1 LWTLRNQYNVAWD
14 KQNDM
19 ARLASIFLISSMLLI
34 LPLLSNSE
42 AFLQTSLIM
51 EVHLNPGESQSFQWG
66 LQVEENEEAAVIKL
80 RAEGEGK
87 ELLSFPESI
96 DAIPGVWN
104 TVTITITIPEDYP
117 TDVLLKPAVFALLE
131 GKEGSAV
138 KLNIQMKNVAT
149 IIIGNPVIEE
159 VVEEK
164 PQVEMVE
171 EVEEEK
177 PVEKTEQEPGTF
189 TLTATEEEGGG
200 CLISTATFGSEM
212 APQVQ
217 MLREIRDNKLL
228 STGSGTAFMTAF
240 NTIYYSFSPTIADLE
255 RQSPIFQQAVKLTI
269 TPLITSLSI
278 LNYVDMD
285 SEAEV
290 LGYGISLILLNVA
303 MYFIAPAILITRLR
317 R

>member
-1 LWTLRNQYNVAWD
+1 MAWG

-117 TDVLLKPAVFALLE
+117 TDVLLNPAVFALLE

-138 KLNIQMKNVAT
+138 RLNIQMKNVAT

-159 VVEEK
+159 VVEEE

-189 TLTATEEEGGG
+189 TITSPEEKEGGG